1 MKENSYPLVCW
12 PAPLFSGTWR
22 KDLALSDHTLKIPAK
37 TVYQYETKGNLTKK
51 VPSTDGS
58 YRLDAPDLINNI
70 FNQTTVPSAE
80 ISLGNGEETIR
91 ISEVGGAEVGS
102 RLTFVT
108 WTKPESPYYCLEPWM
123 SPPNSPANET
133 TRLVAPSAR
142 DEFTI
147 EIELA

>member
-1 MKENSYPLVCW
+1 
-12 PAPLFSGTWR
+12 
-22 KDLALSDHTLKIPAK
+22 
-37 TVYQYETKGNLTKK
+37 
-51 VPSTDGS
+51 
-58 YRLDAPDLINNI
+58 
-70 FNQTTVPSAE
+70 VPSAE

-108 WTKPESPYYCLEPWM
+108 WTKPESPYYCIEPWM